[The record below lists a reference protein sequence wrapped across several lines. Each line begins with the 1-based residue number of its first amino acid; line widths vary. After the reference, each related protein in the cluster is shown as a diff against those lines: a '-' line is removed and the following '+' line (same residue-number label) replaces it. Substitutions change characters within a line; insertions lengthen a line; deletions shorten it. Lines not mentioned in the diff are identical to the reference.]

1 MEQAYQRSLNSKAAQ
16 TLGPDAW
23 HRDEKRLAHVYR
35 APHLYV
41 IGKAIDLV
49 QGYSYGKYSD
59 GYTGY
64 YWER

>member
-1 MEQAYQRSLNSKAAQ
+1 MNRQNCLSIHTPPSHVLASATPWEDEGGAAE
-16 TLGPDAW
+16 PY
-23 HRDEKRLAHVYR
+23 H
-35 APHLYV
+35 APQLIV
-41 IGKAIDLV
+41 IGVAVDLV